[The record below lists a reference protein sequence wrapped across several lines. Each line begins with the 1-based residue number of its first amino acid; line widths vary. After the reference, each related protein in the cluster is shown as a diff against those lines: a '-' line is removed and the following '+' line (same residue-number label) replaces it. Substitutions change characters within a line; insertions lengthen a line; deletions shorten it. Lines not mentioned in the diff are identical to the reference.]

1 MQARNHFELALL
13 CGAAQLVQCSIERCV
28 SVLQPTLGVSSLTWA
43 ALRSGPFWGSND
55 NLAPLR
61 RLACGDGGFLLLSAE
76 GDSHVCTSFKPCR
89 GHGAAGPGGADRDRD
104 PADPALARR
113 VSSRGRSPADG
124 DREGVGL
131 CRSGCTSC
139 LGWISP

>member
-1 MQARNHFELALL
+1 MQHKL
-13 CGAAQLVQCSIERCV
+13 CSAASSVAYRCCSPPWAFPPKLGPLFGAA
-28 SVLQPTLGVSSLTWA
+28 
-43 ALRSGPFWGSND
+43 PFWGSND